1 MSVTRRLFTAVTMTA
16 SLALAACGGGS
27 SGSVD
32 SAGANERSLGSDD
45 APVTMIEYASV
56 SCGHCATFHEEVWDT
71 LETEFISTGQVRFVM
86 REMLSGEPRLAAA
99 GFALAHCVSDDRYF
113 DMVSLLMQ
121 QQRAIFQAARQQ
133 GGARR
138 QYVAIARS
146 MGLSESEM
154 DTCLN
159 DENIYQAI
167 VDSHERA
174 GEAGITGTPRFV
186 FNGQLLDSERD
197 GNRSVFTL
205 GGNVVLIDGEPVDA
219 IVDAESFSRLISHL
233 VAQASSES

>member
-1 MSVTRRLFTAVTMTA
+1 MSVTRRFFTAVTMTA

-27 SGSVD
+27 NGSID
-32 SAGANERSLGSDD
+32 SAGANERSLGSAD

-71 LETEFISTGQVRFVM
+71 LETDFISTGQIRFVM

-113 DMVSLLMQ
+113 DMISLLMQ
-121 QQRAIFQAARQQ
+121 QQRAIFQAASQP

-159 DENIYQAI
+159 DESIYQSI
-167 VDSHERA
+167 LDSHERA

-219 IVDAESFSRLISHL
+219 IVDAETFSRLINHL
-233 VAQASSES
+233 VQQASSEG